1 MTDSA
6 RDSITDETPLESWK
20 EIAAYVQRD
29 VRTAKR
35 WEKSEGLP
43 VHRHHHLSRSSVYA
57 YPSELEAWRVNR
69 KPTAESA
76 PSTWWRPAPA
86 FASTGVLAMAL
97 MMAGGGPHVG
107 APVQAADGIVTRLV
121 WSGADAGGESI
132 SPDGRYLAFADYQ
145 NRAGDVAV
153 RNLGTGEI
161 RYLTSEASDDSL
173 AGTAVFSPDG
183 QRIVYGWYDSN
194 ILRELRIV
202 NRDGTGG
209 RILRR
214 GDGKM
219 SILLRNWSADGKR
232 ILALRRE
239 ANPRNTRETI
249 NEIVSIPASDGSLQ
263 VLKTLDWRF
272 GKMAFSPDGKHIAYD
287 FPAKM
292 TPSTHDIFLL
302 SSDGSNESALVE
314 HPAFDYVVDW
324 SPDGKSLF
332 FASDRTGDWALWR
345 VSVAEW
351 RAQGPPELVKRHVG
365 MITGIGVTSSG
376 ALYYKLGG
384 RSSDVYAAA
393 LDAIKGK
400 AIGTPR
406 PLVERFMGSNAWP
419 EWAPDG
425 KRLAYIS
432 RRYPPPQTS
441 FLCIRDLETGT
452 DRDLRPDLF
461 WFQDLQWFP
470 DGRSILAYGVGP
482 EDGTLGYFRID
493 TQSGAASLLFE
504 IEFRGM
510 TPYAALS
517 PDGRQVYYKRVKDEQ
532 APERI
537 VVRDLVSG
545 QERVIGR
552 APDNSEFVELA
563 VSPDGTL
570 LATKLNWRGKAPF
583 ALVVVPTAGG
593 ELREVTNIPA
603 PHWFQNIAW
612 TPDSRYLLFTKHDW
626 KETRLDRVELWR
638 VAVGSGKEEPAG
650 LPLEGMRDLCVHPTG
665 SRIAYTL
672 ARSLTEV
679 WAIENVLPVSRAA
692 K

>member
-1 MTDSA
+1 
-6 RDSITDETPLESWK
+6 
-20 EIAAYVQRD
+20 
-29 VRTAKR
+29 
-35 WEKSEGLP
+35 
-43 VHRHHHLSRSSVYA
+43 
-57 YPSELEAWRVNR
+57 
-69 KPTAESA
+69 
-76 PSTWWRPAPA
+76 
-86 FASTGVLAMAL
+86 

-153 RNLGTGEI
+153 RDLGTGEV
-161 RYLTSEASDDSL
+161 RYLTSEAGDDSL
-173 AGTAVFSPDG
+173 AGAAVFSPDG
-183 QRIVYGWYDSN
+183 RQIAYGWYDSN
-194 ILRELRIV
+194 VLRELRIV

-209 RILRR
+209 RILRA
-214 GDGKM
+214 GDGKS
-219 SILLRNWSADGKR
+219 SIGPRDWSADGKR
-232 ILALRRE
+232 ILALRRRE
-239 ANPRNTRETI
+239 ANPRNTRETV
-249 NEIVSIPASDGSLQ
+249 NEIVSISASDGSLQ

-272 GKMAFSPDGKHIAYD
+272 GKMAFSSDGKQIAYD

-302 SSDGSNESALVE
+302 SSDGSSESVLVE

-345 VSVAEW
+345 VSVAEG

-384 RSSDVYAAA
+384 RSNDVYAVA
-393 LDAIKGK
+393 LDTAKGK
-400 AIGTPR
+400 AVGTPG
-406 PLVERFMGSNAWP
+406 PMIERFMGSNAWP
-419 EWAPDG
+419 EWSPDG
-425 KRLAYIS
+425 KRLAYTS
-432 RRYPPPQTS
+432 RRYPPPSTT
-441 FLCIRDLETGT
+441 FLCIRDLEAGT

-470 DGRSILAYGVGP
+470 DGRTILAHGVGP

-493 TQSGAASLLFE
+493 TQSGAVSLLFE

-517 PDGRQVYYKRVKDEQ
+517 PDGKQVYYKRVKDEQ

-537 VVRDLVSG
+537 VARDLASRR
-545 QERVIGR
+545 ERMISR

-583 ALVVVPTAGG
+583 ALVVVPTVGG

-612 TPDSRYLLFTKHDW
+612 TTDSRHILFTKHYW
-626 KETRLDRVELWR
+626 RGKKLDRVELWR
-638 VAVGSGKEEPAG
+638 VAVESRKEEPLG
-650 LPLEGMRDLCVHPTG
+650 RMPEEIRDLCVHPAG
-665 SRIAYTL
+665 QRIAYTMTQNM
-672 ARSLTEV
+672 TEV
-679 WAIENVLPVSRAA
+679 WALESFLPDTTSKQERR